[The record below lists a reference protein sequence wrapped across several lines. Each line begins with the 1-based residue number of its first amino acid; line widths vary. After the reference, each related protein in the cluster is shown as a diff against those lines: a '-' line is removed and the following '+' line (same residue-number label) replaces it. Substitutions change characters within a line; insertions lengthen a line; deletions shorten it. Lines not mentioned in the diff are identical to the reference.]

1 MVVAMSLAR
10 GTVKVAG
17 RLVDMVA
24 PPERGLTVLLY
35 HRVGARSGLEVDLP
49 ADLFRSQMALLAESG
64 RATHLGDAIGMLTSG
79 AMPAD
84 PPVVVTFDD
93 GTSDVIDIALP
104 ILAEFGIPAT
114 LYLATAFVDEQRD
127 FPDDG
132 RPASWAGLADAL
144 ASGLLSVGSH
154 THDHLLLD
162 RVPVADATWQIDRSV
177 ELIGERLMVR
187 AEDFAYPKAI
197 AASGPIA
204 ALVASRFRSA
214 AVAGGGVNRAGA
226 DLYRLSRAP
235 IQRSDGMRWFARKMD
250 GGLALEGRLRDAA
263 SRFRYAG
270 ARS

>member
-24 PPERGLTVLLY
+24 PPEPGLTVLLY
-35 HRVGARSGLEVDLP
+35 HRVGALSSLEVDLS
-49 ADLFRSQMALLAESG
+49 ADLFRSQIALLAESG
-64 RATHLGDAIGMLTSG
+64 RATTLGDALGMLTSETL
-79 AMPAD
+79 PAA

-93 GTSDVIDIALP
+93 GTADVVDVALP
-104 ILAEFGIPAT
+104 ILAEFGVPAT
-114 LYLATAFVDEQRD
+114 LYLATRFIDEQSD

-132 RPASWAGLADAL
+132 RPASWSGLADAVS
-144 ASGLLSVGSH
+144 SGWLSVGSH

-162 RVPVADATWQIDRSV
+162 RVSLADATWQIERSV
-177 ELIGERLMVR
+177 DLIGERLQVR
-187 AEDFAYPKAI
+187 ADDFAYPKAI
-197 AASGPIA
+197 AASGPVQ

-226 DLYRLSRAP
+226 NLHHLARVP